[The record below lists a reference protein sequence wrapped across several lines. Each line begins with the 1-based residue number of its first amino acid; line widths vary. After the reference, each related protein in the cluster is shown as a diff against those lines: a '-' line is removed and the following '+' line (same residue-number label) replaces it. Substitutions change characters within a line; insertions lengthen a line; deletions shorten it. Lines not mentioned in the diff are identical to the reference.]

1 MTVAEPWDVV
11 VVGAGIAGLTAA
23 RTCAEQGLRTVAH
36 DMLAPGGRLISLGGI
51 RAWPPSGPT
60 APDGPEF
67 AGALLEDAMTA
78 GVEIAY
84 GEVTGLGTGAPLTL
98 ETGEG
103 PVATRA
109 VVVATGL
116 APDDAALP
124 DAQAWVGRGLS
135 ECASCDGPLQAGN
148 KVVVLG
154 GDEWSATEAVE
165 LAGVAAHVTVVAPE
179 TSWSAAAQR
188 EVAAS
193 AAIEVRRGVT
203 VTALEGTGFDGTGT
217 LTAVRLDDGTTL
229 EATGLF
235 TAAATRPRRALLDA
249 AGADPRVFAAGD
261 VGADPTTTTPTLLA
275 AAADGRRVGLA
286 VVALLETDT

>member
-1 MTVAEPWDVV
+1 MTTAEPWDVV

-23 RTCAEQGLRTVAH
+23 RTCAEQGLRTAAH
-36 DMLAPGGRLISLGGI
+36 DMLAPGGRLISLGEL
-51 RAWPPSGPT
+51 RAWPPSGAGP
-60 APDGPEF
+60 PNGPEF

-84 GEVTGLGTGAPLTL
+84 GEVTGLDAGTPLTL
-98 ETGEG
+98 DTAEG
-103 PVATRA
+103 PVEARA
-109 VVVATGL
+109 VVIATGL
-116 APDDAALP
+116 APDDDALP

-135 ECASCDGPLQAGN
+135 DCASCDGPLHAGT

-154 GDEWSATEAVE
+154 GDEWSATEALE
-165 LAGVAAHVTVVAPE
+165 LAGVAAHVTVVAPT
-179 TSWSAAAQR
+179 TSWSAAAER
-188 EVAAS
+188 EVTAS
-193 AAIEVRRGVT
+193 AAIEVHRGAT
-203 VTALEGTGFDGTGT
+203 VTALEGTGVDGTGT

-261 VGADPTTTTPTLLA
+261 VGVDPAATTPTLLA
-275 AAADGRRVGLA
+275 AAADGRRAGLA